1 MNITIKHIIST
12 LEAFAP
18 LSLQESY
25 DNAGIQVGESSVI
38 VSGVLIVLDIT
49 EIVIDEAIEKKCNMI
64 IAHHPLIFKGV
75 KSITGTSYIE
85 RCIIKAIKHNIVIY
99 AGHTNVDNV
108 ANGVSSKIA
117 EKLQLKH
124 CEFLKANVSKNNE
137 MNSGLG
143 MIGYLP
149 KPISEKLFLDILKD
163 KFHVKALKHSPWLNT
178 SIHKVAVCGGSGSSF
193 IQDARFKEADV
204 YVTGDIG
211 YHQFFDHNNQILL
224 VDIGHFESE
233 QFTRN
238 LFYDLLSSKFGS
250 QFPIIISERE
260 QNPMMIY

>member
-1 MNITIKHIIST
+1 MNTTIKQIIST
-12 LEAFAP
+12 IENFAP

-25 DNAGIQVGESSVI
+25 DNAGIQVGESNTI

-49 EIVIDEAIEKKCNMI
+49 ENIIDEAIEKKCNMI

-75 KSITGTSYIE
+75 KSITGSSYIE
-85 RCIIKAIKHNIVIY
+85 RCIIKAIQHNIVIY
-99 AGHTNVDNV
+99 AGHTNVDSV
-108 ANGVSSKIA
+108 ANGVSSRIA
-117 EKLQLKH
+117 DKLQLKH
-124 CEFLKANVSKNNE
+124 CEFLKANVSKKDE

-149 KPISEKLFLDILKD
+149 KSMSEIDFLDILKEN
-163 KFHVKALKHSPWLNT
+163 FHVKALKHSPWINKP
-178 SIHKVAVCGGSGSSF
+178 IHKVAVCGGSGSSF
-193 IQDARFKEADV
+193 IQSAISQKADV

-238 LFYDLLSSKFGS
+238 LFYDLLFTEYGI
-250 QFPIIISERE
+250 QFPMMISEKE
-260 QNPMMIY
+260 QSPMMIY